1 MRGTACEGATEGGD
15 IALLGATIEEQLEV
29 RMSKAAPNAGSAVCF
44 PDTATH
50 LQEES
55 ADTGQ
60 RTHLTAA
67 DVPRRNFVLAASA
80 FLAAPALIA
89 GCHKDEGED
98 VSANEDLMREHGL
111 LKRVLLA
118 YDEVIRRIRSG
129 QDFSAQAVVDGA
141 TIIRKFVEDY
151 HEKIEEDHLFP
162 RFRKAGKLT
171 DLVNT
176 LYAQHQA
183 GRRVTDRVLA
193 TAQGLKTPEDRMRLA
208 NDLAAFNRMYAPHE
222 AREDTVLFP
231 ELHKII
237 SKHEYDSLG
246 EQFEKIERQTFGGD
260 GFDIYLDKV
269 TALEKELGIYDL
281 NQFTPS

>member
-1 MRGTACEGATEGGD
+1 M
-15 IALLGATIEEQLEV
+15 
-29 RMSKAAPNAGSAVCF
+29 KAAPNATRSAVCF
-44 PDTATH
+44 PDAATH
-50 LQEES
+50 SEGES
-55 ADTGQ
+55 AGSRQ
-60 RTHLTAA
+60 RVHRAA
-67 DVPRRNFVLAASA
+67 VNLPRRNFVLAASA
-80 FLAAPALIA
+80 FVAAPALIV
-89 GCHKDEGED
+89 GCHKGEAEE

-118 YDEVIRRIRSG
+118 YDEVIRRIHSG
-129 QDFSAQAVVDGA
+129 QDFSAQAIIDGA
-141 TIIRKFVEDY
+141 TIVRKFVEDY
-151 HEKIEEDHLFP
+151 HEKLEEDYLFP

-176 LYAQHQA
+176 LYTQHQA
-183 GRRVTDRVLA
+183 GRRVTDRILA
-193 TAQGLKTPEDRMRLA
+193 AVQGLKTPDDRMRLA
-208 NDLAAFNRMYAPHE
+208 TDLASFNRMYAPHE

-231 ELHKII
+231 ELHKLV

-269 TALEKELGIYDL
+269 TALEKGLGIYDL